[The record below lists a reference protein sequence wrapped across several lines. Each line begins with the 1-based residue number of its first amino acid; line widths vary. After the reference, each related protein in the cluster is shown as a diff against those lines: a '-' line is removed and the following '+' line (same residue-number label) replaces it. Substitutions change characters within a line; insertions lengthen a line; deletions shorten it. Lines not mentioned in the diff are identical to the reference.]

1 MKRMVWIVGLYLLVD
16 FVTPSLPGAFAFEP
30 SSSTEFA
37 RAQRSPRAHLPAL
50 ADVTPAASFPPRD
63 AVRSE
68 EPVFSARVRSTCRVP
83 ATRLPTL
90 RDAAGPAD
98 GAASPPRQL

>member
-30 SSSTEFA
+30 SSSTEFTSA
-37 RAQRSPRAHLPAL
+37 KRSPGADLPVP
-50 ADVTPAASFPPRD
+50 ADAPAVSLQSRD

-68 EPVFSARVRSTCRVP
+68 EPVFAAWVRSTRRVP
-83 ATRLPTL
+83 VTWPPPL
-90 RDAAGPAD
+90 RDSAEGADVDPSAAV
-98 GAASPPRQL
+98 